1 MRNTIGIVCLS
12 VSAILFVA
20 VPSGS
25 AQLDRVGVLERRVSD
40 LELDRKLLT
49 SDINQLKL
57 DREYDSDSIQ
67 GVSDSV
73 DDLRRDVDD
82 GAAKTAKLRSD
93 LDELSKRVAD
103 LQDTLQK

>member
-1 MRNTIGIVCLS
+1 MRTAL
-12 VSAILFVA
+12 AILSTLAIVMLLTA

-25 AQLDRVGVLERRVSD
+25 AQLDRMAELERRVSD
-40 LELDRKLLT
+40 LELDRKLIT
-49 SDINQLKL
+49 SDINQLKI

-73 DDLRRDVDD
+73 DDLRKDVDD
-82 GAAKTAKLRSD
+82 GTAKIGKLRSD

-103 LQDTLQK
+103 LQDKLRK